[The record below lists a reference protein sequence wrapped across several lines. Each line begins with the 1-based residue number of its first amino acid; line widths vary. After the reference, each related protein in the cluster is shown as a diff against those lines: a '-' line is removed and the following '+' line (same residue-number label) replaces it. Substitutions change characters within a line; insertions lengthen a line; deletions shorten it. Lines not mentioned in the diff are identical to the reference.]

1 MKTITKISRQQNGER
16 YNIFLDEV
24 FFCGVTEDTLIR
36 MNLKKGTKIDE
47 EALKALEEEES
58 KNKCFSYAIYLLGR
72 QNYFEKVLVEKLK
85 RKEYSE
91 EDIRYTLEK
100 LRYYN
105 YLDDNRLTEAFVR
118 DKKRFSKKGPR
129 YIAEALRNKGV
140 SQEQIAKALEE
151 NYSTEEAYENC
162 IGIAEKK
169 LEYYKK
175 KTDDLY
181 QLKGKLYAFLAQ
193 RGFSS
198 EVIKRTIEALTKDE

>member
-36 MNLKKGTKIDE
+36 MKKGAKIDE

-58 KNKCFSYAIYLLGR
+58 KNRCFSYAIYLLGR

-91 EDIRYTLEK
+91 EDIQYTLEK

-105 YLDDNRLTEAFVR
+105 YLDDSRLTEAFVR

-140 SQEQIAKALEE
+140 SQEQITKALEE

-181 QLKGKLYAFLAQ
+181 QLKSKLYAFLAQ

-198 EVIKRTIEALTKDE
+198 EVIKRTIEKLTKDE

>member
-1 MKTITKISRQQNGER
+1 MKIITKISRQQNGER

-36 MNLKKGTKIDE
+36 MNLKKGAKIDE

-58 KNKCFSYAIYLLGR
+58 KNRCFSYAIYLLGR

-91 EDIRYTLEK
+91 EDIEYTLKK

-105 YLDDNRLTEAFVR
+105 YLDDSRLTEAFVR

-140 SQEQIAKALEE
+140 SQEQITKALEE

-181 QLKGKLYAFLAQ
+181 QLKSKLYAFLAQ

-198 EVIKRTIEALTKDE
+198 EVIKRTIEELTKDE

>member
-36 MNLKKGTKIDE
+36 MNLKKGAKIDE

-58 KNKCFSYAIYLLGR
+58 KNRCFSYAIYLLGR

-91 EDIRYTLEK
+91 EDIQYTLEK

-105 YLDDNRLTEAFVR
+105 YLDDSRLTEAFVR

-140 SQEQIAKALEE
+140 SQEQITKALEE

-162 IGIAEKK
+162 IDIAEKK

-181 QLKGKLYAFLAQ
+181 QLKSKLYAFLAQ

-198 EVIKRTIEALTKDE
+198 EVIKRTIEELTKDE

>member
-36 MNLKKGTKIDE
+36 MNLKKGAKIDE

-58 KNKCFSYAIYLLGR
+58 KNRCFSYAIYLLGR

-91 EDIRYTLEK
+91 EDIQYTLEK

-105 YLDDNRLTEAFVR
+105 YLDDSRLTEAFVR

-140 SQEQIAKALEE
+140 SQEQITKALEE

-181 QLKGKLYAFLAQ
+181 QLKSKLYAFLAQ

-198 EVIKRTIEALTKDE
+198 EVIKRTIEKLTKDE

>member
-36 MNLKKGTKIDE
+36 MNLKKGAKIDE

-58 KNKCFSYAIYLLGR
+58 KNRCFSYAIYLLGR

-91 EDIRYTLEK
+91 EDIQYTLEK

-105 YLDDNRLTEAFVR
+105 YLDDSRLTEAFVR

-140 SQEQIAKALEE
+140 SQEQITKALEE

-169 LEYYKK
+169 FEYYKK

-181 QLKGKLYAFLAQ
+181 QLKSKLYAFLAQ

-198 EVIKRTIEALTKDE
+198 EVIKRTIEKLTKDE

>member
-36 MNLKKGTKIDE
+36 MNLKKGAKIDE
-47 EALKALEEEES
+47 EALKALKEEES
-58 KNKCFSYAIYLLGR
+58 KNRCFSYAIYLLGR

-91 EDIRYTLEK
+91 EDIQYTLEK

-105 YLDDNRLTEAFVR
+105 YLDDSRLTEAFVR

-140 SQEQIAKALEE
+140 SQEQITKALEE

-181 QLKGKLYAFLAQ
+181 QLKSKLYAFLAQ

-198 EVIKRTIEALTKDE
+198 EVIKRTIEKLTKDE

>member
-36 MNLKKGTKIDE
+36 MNLKKGAKIDE

-58 KNKCFSYAIYLLGR
+58 KNRCFSYAIYLLGW

-91 EDIRYTLEK
+91 EDIQYTLEK

-105 YLDDNRLTEAFVR
+105 YLDDSRLTEAFVR

-140 SQEQIAKALEE
+140 SQEQITKALEE

-181 QLKGKLYAFLAQ
+181 QLKSKLYAFLAQ

-198 EVIKRTIEALTKDE
+198 EVIKRTIEELTKDE

>member
-36 MNLKKGTKIDE
+36 MNLKKGAKIDE

-58 KNKCFSYAIYLLGR
+58 KNRCFSYAIYLLGR

-91 EDIRYTLEK
+91 EDIQYTLEK

-105 YLDDNRLTEAFVR
+105 YLDDSRLTEAFVR

-140 SQEQIAKALEE
+140 SQEQITKALEE

-181 QLKGKLYAFLAQ
+181 QLKSKLYAFLAQ

-198 EVIKRTIEALTKDE
+198 EVIKRTIEELTKDE

>member
-36 MNLKKGTKIDE
+36 MNLKKGAKIDE

-58 KNKCFSYAIYLLGR
+58 KNRCFSYAIYLLGR

-91 EDIRYTLEK
+91 EDIEYTLEK

-105 YLDDNRLTEAFVR
+105 YLDDSRLTEAFVR

-140 SQEQIAKALEE
+140 SQEQITKALEE

-181 QLKGKLYAFLAQ
+181 QLKSKLYAFLAQ

-198 EVIKRTIEALTKDE
+198 EVIKRTIEELTKDE

>member
-36 MNLKKGTKIDE
+36 MNLKKGAKIDE

-58 KNKCFSYAIYLLGR
+58 KNRCFSYAIYLLGR

-91 EDIRYTLEK
+91 EDIQYTLEK

-105 YLDDNRLTEAFVR
+105 YLDDSRLTEAFVR

-140 SQEQIAKALEE
+140 SQEQITKALEE

-169 LEYYKK
+169 FEYYKN

-181 QLKGKLYAFLAQ
+181 QLKSKLYAFLAQ

-198 EVIKRTIEALTKDE
+198 EVIKRTIEKLTKDE

>member
-36 MNLKKGTKIDE
+36 MNLKKGAKIDE

-58 KNKCFSYAIYLLGR
+58 KNRCFSYAIYLLGR

-91 EDIRYTLEK
+91 EDIEYTLEK

-105 YLDDNRLTEAFVR
+105 YLDDSRLTEAFVR

-140 SQEQIAKALEE
+140 SQEQITKALEE

-181 QLKGKLYAFLAQ
+181 QLKSKLYAFLAQ

-198 EVIKRTIEALTKDE
+198 EVIKCTIEELTKDE

>member
-36 MNLKKGTKIDE
+36 MNLKKGAKIDE

-58 KNKCFSYAIYLLGR
+58 KNRCFSYAIYLLGR

-91 EDIRYTLEK
+91 EDIQYTLEK

-105 YLDDNRLTEAFVR
+105 YLDDSRLTEAFVR
-118 DKKRFSKKGPR
+118 DKKDF
-129 YIAEALRNKGV
+129 
-140 SQEQIAKALEE
+140 
-151 NYSTEEAYENC
+151 
-162 IGIAEKK
+162 
-169 LEYYKK
+169 
-175 KTDDLY
+175 
-181 QLKGKLYAFLAQ
+181 LKRAPDILQ
-193 RGFSS
+193 RP
-198 EVIKRTIEALTKDE
+198 